1 MDYLED
7 ILIEFRDMFE
17 KYQEKETGTISMI
30 EINRIISEMY
40 IQPSKMQLLDI
51 TLKIEKR
58 DFKIDLINYLIL
70 MTDSFYLV
78 DPEE

>member
-1 MDYLED
+1 
-7 ILIEFRDMFE
+7 
-17 KYQEKETGTISMI
+17 MI

-51 TLKIEKR
+51 TLKMEKR

-70 MTDSFYLV
+70 MTDCFYLV